1 VGWRV
6 RQRRVKSKSFV
17 LFCEGS
23 GEGKEMIETIRLFP
37 TVQASGYPDKHDL
50 AQAKLEKQHEVNKTL
65 EVAKQKQTE
74 LQDIGFEIYCKKVVQ
89 NRLRMEIFQNRK
101 LDIYV

>member
-1 VGWRV
+1 
-6 RQRRVKSKSFV
+6 
-17 LFCEGS
+17 
-23 GEGKEMIETIRLFP
+23 MIETIRLFP

-50 AQAKLEKQHEVNKTL
+50 AQAKLEKTQDVNKTL
-65 EVAKQKQTE
+65 AVAKQKQTE

-89 NRLRMEIFQNRK
+89 NRIRMEIFQNRT